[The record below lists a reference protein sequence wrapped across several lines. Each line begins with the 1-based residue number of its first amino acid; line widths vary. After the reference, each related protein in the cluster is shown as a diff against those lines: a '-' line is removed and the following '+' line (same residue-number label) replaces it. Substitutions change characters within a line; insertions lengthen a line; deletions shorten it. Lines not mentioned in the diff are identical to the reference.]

1 VALAEAARSTLV
13 IGFHRSS
20 SARSIAVT
28 YPRSAMSRRRTIA
41 VVVVVAAAL
50 ALGWTSSRVWGP
62 AVFGSERPSITIDHG
77 SGTDDAAVVQRGSS
91 IVRTFVGDRPSPS
104 RDLRAALGL
113 AAIATAAFWT
123 RRRTEDRW
131 THRPLH
137 PLRGTVALRAPPS
150 SRLF

>member
-1 VALAEAARSTLV
+1 MST
-13 IGFHRSS
+13 
-20 SARSIAVT
+20 
-28 YPRSAMSRRRTIA
+28 RRTVAI
-41 VVVVVAAAL
+41 VVVATAAL

-62 AVFGSERPSITIDHG
+62 AVFASERPSISIDHG
-77 SGTDDAAVVQRGSS
+77 SGTADSAVVQRGSS

-104 RDLRAALGL
+104 RDLLAGLGL
-113 AAIATAAFWT
+113 AAVAAAVFWT